1 MKKCFIVTPIGN
13 EGSETRKRTDKVFKY
28 IIEPVCQECE
38 FDAVRV
44 DQLNQA
50 DSITQTIINAL
61 DSSELVIADMTE
73 HNANAFYE
81 MGYRAC
87 TGKPIIHIKSKET
100 NIPFDIASIRAFDYD
115 LTDLDSVSDI
125 KSRLKAT
132 IESFDF
138 SGNADVLED
147 SNVGIRQSYKDNN
160 IQLLQI
166 LYEIQDQINELSDE
180 IRNKDTETIQAIVKA
195 TQPKPTED
203 PEVAV
208 MKALVPELIRNPAA
222 MKMILELGETAKKKN
237 NNSEALE

>member
-1 MKKCFIVTPIGN
+1 
-13 EGSETRKRTDKVFKY
+13 
-28 IIEPVCQECE
+28 
-38 FDAVRV
+38 
-44 DQLNQA
+44 
-50 DSITQTIINAL
+50 
-61 DSSELVIADMTE
+61 MTE

-87 TGKPIIHIKSKET
+87 TGKPMIHIKSKET
-100 NIPFDIASIRAFDYD
+100 YIPFDIASVRAFDYD

-138 SGNADVLED
+138 SENADVLED

-166 LYEIQDQINELSDE
+166 LYEIQDQINKLSEE

-195 TQPKPTED
+195 AKPQPAED
-203 PEVAV
+203 PNVAI
-208 MKALVPELIRNPAA
+208 MKALVPELIDIP
-222 MKMILELGETAKKKN
+222 I
-237 NNSEALE
+237 NS